1 MNNYLVAIGLTVAWA
16 QTAFAKSATTYAEI
30 DGVVSM
36 EAENYTTQ
44 TGYVRVN
51 SSETSGGAGI
61 RVDEA
66 GGGYLNYK
74 FSVQQAGIWYFWVRA
89 HATGEPDNCF
99 LLGLDDERLGE
110 IYLKK
115 IGWSWTPEW
124 LSGLNHAGPVTLN
137 LTAGTHTL
145 SILTHTVINPLL
157 DKIVLTRTA
166 TPPSGMG
173 PAATDTVPPAAALAL
188 VPASASIPAGGASG
202 RRIAV
207 AANVRWTATASAS
220 WIQIA
225 SGAAGATNGSVLYG
239 VLANS
244 GAARTGTIVVAG
256 SGIRRVFTI
265 SQSAA
270 TMLTLEP
277 GSTWAP
283 GAGAAG
289 RQIAIAGNVAWTATI
304 HQPWL
309 SVASFAWGPAT
320 SKMTFNVLPNAG
332 RAFRTGTITV
342 SGNGITR
349 THVVNQWPA
358 ATHPSVS
365 ADGDFDGDFQTDV
378 AVFHPA
384 TGTWNLLFSTGARAT
399 LHFGWSGT
407 LPVPADYD
415 GDGMVDF
422 AVYHKATGDWHFFYS
437 SGGSRKIQLGWS
449 ETVPVPGDYDGDGR
463 ADLAVFRPAD
473 GRWHFLCSTAGRFS
487 VKWGWADAV
496 PVPADYDGDGA
507 TDIGVYHPA
516 SGNWSIL
523 PSSFPAMGAIHAQ
536 WGWAEALPVP
546 ADYNGDGKADIA
558 VFDRETG
565 TWRITLS
572 GGGTL
577 TQHFGWL
584 ATVPVQADYDGDG
597 AADLAVYHP
606 KTGDWH
612 VLESTT
618 GRIVVKNWGWTAAT
632 PTLLYPLIHS
642 WFDLP

>member
-1 MNNYLVAIGLTVAWA
+1 MNKYLVAIGLAVAWTH
-16 QTAFAKSATTYAEI
+16 TAFAESETKAAEVN
-30 DGVVSM
+30 GVVSM
-36 EAENYTTQ
+36 EAESYTAQ
-44 TGYVRVN
+44 TGYGRYAN
-51 SSETSGGAGI
+51 ADASGGAVMRADSDGSLDF
-61 RVDEA
+61 R
-66 GGGYLNYK
+66 
-74 FSVQQAGIWYFWVRA
+74 FTVQQSGTWYVWIRA
-89 HATGEPDNCF
+89 YATANENNGYQ
-99 LLGLDDERLGE
+99 LGLDGRTLGD

-115 IGWSWTPEW
+115 IGWSWLPEW
-124 LSGLNHAGPVTLN
+124 LNGGGHAGPVTVN
-137 LTAGTHTL
+137 LTAGSHVL
-145 SILTHTVINPLL
+145 SILKRKIENPLI
-157 DKIVLTRTA
+157 DKIVLTKA
-166 TPPSGMG
+166 AQPPTGLG
-173 PAATDTVPPAAALAL
+173 PATTGGTAPAAAALAIA
-188 VPASASIPAGGASG
+188 PASAAIPFAGANG

-207 AANVRWTATASAS
+207 AANVRWTATAGAS

-225 SGAAGATNGSVLYG
+225 SGASGATNGSVIYR

-244 GAARTGTIVVAG
+244 GVARTGTLTVSG
-256 SGIRRVFTI
+256 GGIRRVFTVR
-265 SQSAA
+265 QSGAPI
-270 TMLTLEP
+270 LTLAP
-277 GSTWAP
+277 ASTWAP
-283 GAGAAG
+283 GAGANG
-289 RQIAIAGNVAWTATI
+289 RQISIVANTTWTATI
-304 HQPWL
+304 NHPWI
-309 SVASFAWGPAT
+309 SAASFAWGPAT
-320 SKMTFNVLPNAG
+320 SKMTFNVLPNTG
-332 RAFRTGTITV
+332 RAFRTGTVTV
-342 SGNGITR
+342 SGGGITR

-358 ATHPSVS
+358 ATHPRVS
-365 ADGDFDGDFQTDV
+365 ADGDFDGDFQADL

-384 TGTWNLLFSTGARAT
+384 TGTWNLLFSTGTRAT
-399 LHFGWSGT
+399 LHFGWSET

-422 AVYHKATGDWHFFYS
+422 AVYHQATGDWHFFYS

-449 ETVPVPGDYDGDGR
+449 ETVPVPGDYDGDGK

-473 GRWHFLCSTAGRFS
+473 GRWHFLCSTAGRSS
-487 VKWGWADAV
+487 VKWGWADAI

-523 PSSFPAMGAIHAQ
+523 PSSFPATGAIQTQ

>member
-1 MNNYLVAIGLTVAWA
+1 MNKYLVAIGLAVAWTH
-16 QTAFAKSATTYAEI
+16 TAFAESETKAAEVN
-30 DGVVSM
+30 GVVSM
-36 EAENYTTQ
+36 EAESYTAQ
-44 TGYVRVN
+44 TGYGRYAN
-51 SSETSGGAGI
+51 ADASGGAVMRADSDGSLDF
-61 RVDEA
+61 R
-66 GGGYLNYK
+66 
-74 FSVQQAGIWYFWVRA
+74 FTVQQSGTWYVWIRA
-89 HATGEPDNCF
+89 YATANENNGYQ
-99 LLGLDDERLGE
+99 LGLDGRTLGD

-115 IGWSWTPEW
+115 IGWSWLPEW
-124 LSGLNHAGPVTLN
+124 LNGGGHAGPVTVN
-137 LTAGTHTL
+137 LTAGSHVL
-145 SILTHTVINPLL
+145 SILKRKIENPLI
-157 DKIVLTRTA
+157 DKIVLTKA
-166 TPPSGMG
+166 AQPPTGLG
-173 PAATDTVPPAAALAL
+173 PATTGGTAPAAAALANA
-188 VPASASIPAGGASG
+188 PASAAIPFAGANG

-207 AANVRWTATASAS
+207 AANVRWTATAGAS

-225 SGAAGATNGSVLYG
+225 SGASGATNGSVIYR

-244 GAARTGTIVVAG
+244 GVARTGTLTVSG
-256 SGIRRVFTI
+256 GGIRRVFTVR
-265 SQSAA
+265 QSGAPI
-270 TMLTLEP
+270 LTLAP
-277 GSTWAP
+277 ASTWAP
-283 GAGAAG
+283 GAGANG
-289 RQIAIAGNVAWTATI
+289 RQISIVANTTWTATI
-304 HQPWL
+304 NHPWI
-309 SVASFAWGPAT
+309 SAASFAWGPAT
-320 SKMTFNVLPNAG
+320 SKMTFNVLPNTG
-332 RAFRTGTITV
+332 RAFRTGTVTV
-342 SGNGITR
+342 SGGGITR

-365 ADGDFDGDFQTDV
+365 ADGDFDGDFQADL

-384 TGTWNLLFSTGARAT
+384 TGTWNLLFSTGTRAT
-399 LHFGWSGT
+399 LHFGWSET
-407 LPVPADYD
+407 L
-415 GDGMVDF
+415 
-422 AVYHKATGDWHFFYS
+422 
-437 SGGSRKIQLGWS
+437 
-449 ETVPVPGDYDGDGR
+449 
-463 ADLAVFRPAD
+463 
-473 GRWHFLCSTAGRFS
+473 
-487 VKWGWADAV
+487 

-523 PSSFPAMGAIHAQ
+523 PSSFPATGAIQTQ

-618 GRIVVKNWGWTAAT
+618 GKTVVKNWGWTAAT